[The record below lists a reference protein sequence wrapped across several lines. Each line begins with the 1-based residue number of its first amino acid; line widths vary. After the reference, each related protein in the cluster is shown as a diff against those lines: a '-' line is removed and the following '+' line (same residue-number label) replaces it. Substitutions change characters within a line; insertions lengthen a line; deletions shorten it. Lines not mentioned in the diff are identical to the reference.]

1 MPPCPLCASLN
12 NTVPIQLPSDLKRV
26 IRVVKDS
33 VADGTLSTLDS
44 EAPTFSRPFEERS
57 TSSWDDYVHYLFACT
72 SCGQRFLLEAET
84 YHGSGGEWK
93 PVSADA

>member
-1 MPPCPLCASLN
+1 MSACPHCASLRK
-12 NTVPIQLPSDLKRV
+12 TVRIQLPDDLKRV

-33 VADGTLSTLDS
+33 VADGTLSALDS
-44 EAPTFSRPFEERS
+44 EAPTFSKTFEELS

-72 SCGQRFLLEAET
+72 SCGQRFPLEAET

-93 PVSADA
+93 PVSADT